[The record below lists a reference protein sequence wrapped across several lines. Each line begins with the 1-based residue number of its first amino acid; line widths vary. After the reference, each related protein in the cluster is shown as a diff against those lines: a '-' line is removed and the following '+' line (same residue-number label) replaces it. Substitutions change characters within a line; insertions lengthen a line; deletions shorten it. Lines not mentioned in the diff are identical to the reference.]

1 MTDQRGDAGPGI
13 GGQIAEYGAEL
24 MRFRE
29 MLDLAFAGGARSS
42 KSPEDRVVFPLL
54 VSCRDIV
61 EEILSAL
68 NDGFG
73 RAALRSART
82 MYECVVTARYL
93 NGSDTLLQALYKIT
107 LTNANK
113 TLSEFGAFHLT
124 SSENRK
130 DCPAFPNDTNALLD
144 VGVPHPSHASLAR
157 RCVPL
162 CETRPAPSPPRR

>member
-1 MTDQRGDAGPGI
+1 MTDQTGDAGPDI
-13 GGQIAEYGAEL
+13 RRQIAEYGAEL

-61 EEILSAL
+61 EEILFAL

-93 NGSDTLLQALYKIT
+93 NLHPERPTISWLCSTPNGRRRSKIFPLNSEVPPPCT
-107 LTNANK
+107 LT
-113 TLSEFGAFHLT
+113 S
-124 SSENRK
+124 
-130 DCPAFPNDTNALLD
+130 
-144 VGVPHPSHASLAR
+144 PHMFRSMHRASW
-157 RCVPL
+157 
-162 CETRPAPSPPRR
+162 

>member
-93 NGSDTLLQALYKIT
+93 NLHPEKTDDFLAVFHSQWAKVVQNIPSQFRSKRPCT
-107 LTNANK
+107 LTSPHMFQSMHRAN
-113 TLSEFGAFHLT
+113 
-124 SSENRK
+124 R
-130 DCPAFPNDTNALLD
+130 
-144 VGVPHPSHASLAR
+144 
-157 RCVPL
+157 
-162 CETRPAPSPPRR
+162 